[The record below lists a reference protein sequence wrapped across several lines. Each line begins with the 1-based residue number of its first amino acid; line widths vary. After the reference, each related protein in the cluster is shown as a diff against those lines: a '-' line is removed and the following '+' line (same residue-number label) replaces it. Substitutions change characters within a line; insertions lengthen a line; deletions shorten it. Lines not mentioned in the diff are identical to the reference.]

1 MVYAETLFERAA
13 TPETYTLGQ
22 KAYWTHAVKRVAV
35 SMNSRDQLVAS
46 GRVQGVQSYRAKF
59 VLSPKRDRIDVFE
72 CSCPYDGKGPCE
84 HVVALGLAAMFH
96 EIPQASLHSVEEALE
111 QGAAQKEEA
120 LPAPAHA
127 IAERLQTLG
136 VGLGK
141 PAKTTVPKLR
151 KKLHELTK
159 VRLALSYDEGQD
171 VVSLRVF
178 LHYDDCVIPLE
189 TPFGSPQETWEVD
202 GVIHVAGRDQLEEHR
217 VFSDIRVRAG
227 IQHDAKKGFFI
238 EGEDIYWF
246 LKETLAE
253 LEFRYEI
260 EMGASMEPLLH
271 LEQADIESDW
281 TTKAASGEKWF
292 DFSLQ
297 WHCASVDVSVQQL
310 QDMVKSQRPFIRKPD
325 GSFVEC
331 KNQDEVKRL
340 VEFLERAEQGED
352 GVYRAPLFSAPEML
366 GLISLSR
373 ANRIAETNQ
382 VFETFLEEVK
392 GGKPIEP
399 VTLPAALDGQL
410 RSYQKEGVDWAM
422 FLRRY
427 GFGGI
432 LADDMGLG
440 KTLQVL
446 ALLSVTRKLDKT
458 PSLVV
463 CPKTLTLNWAAEVKK
478 FTPEISVLVIDG
490 TTEERAKLME
500 DIGKY
505 DLVITSYS
513 LLLRDVKKY
522 TTLAQPF
529 AYMILDEA
537 QYVKNDRTAT
547 AKAVKL
553 IPATYRLALTGTPL
567 ENGVQELWS
576 IFDFLMPGFLGDAMR
591 FRKRYEMPIHEHQ
604 DVRALE
610 DLRRRIRPFMLRR
623 TKDTHLKDLPPKI
636 EQTSTCALTPEQ
648 LVVYTRTLEQVRED
662 VFRAVQAKG
671 FQRSRIE
678 ILSALTRLRRICDHP
693 ALVDPRLP
701 KTEEL
706 SGKMALTMELVREA
720 TSGGHKVLIFSQ
732 FTSLLDILRTGLDES
747 GIGHVTIEGRTRH
760 RAEQV
765 RKFEEDP
772 KAQVF
777 LLSLKAGGT
786 GLTLTAADTVIM
798 YDPWWNPLAER
809 QAMDRA
815 HRLGQTRTVNVYKL
829 ITKGTV
835 EEKVVA
841 LQERKQR
848 VFDAIMQEQPEALEA
863 LTWDEL
869 RGLFDFSP
877 DA

>member
-1 MVYAETLFERAA
+1 MVYSETLFERAT
-13 TPETYTLGQ
+13 TPEIFRQGQ
-22 KAYWTHAVKRVAV
+22 RAFWTHTVKRVSV
-35 SMNSRDQLVAS
+35 GFNGQGKLLVT
-46 GRVQGVQSYRAKF
+46 GRVQSVQEYRVKF
-59 VLSPKRDRIDVFE
+59 LLSSRRDRIESFS
-72 CSCPYDGKGPCE
+72 CSCGKVGDKPCE
-84 HVVALGLAAMFH
+84 HIVAVGLAAMFQEVH
-96 EIPQASLHSVEEALE
+96 PSKIHALEKVVE
-111 QGAAQKEEA
+111 QGAAYKQA
-120 LPAPAHA
+120 VILGGSTVMAA
-127 IAERLQTLG
+127 RLHSLG
-136 VGLGK
+136 VGVGK
-141 PAKTTVPKLR
+141 AGEMQNR
-151 KKLHELTK
+151 KPRQKVHELTK
-159 VRLALSYDEGQD
+159 THIALSYD
-171 VVSLRVF
+171 RVR
-178 LHYDDCVIPLE
+178 DCIALSVTLSYGPCVFPLE
-189 TPFGSPQETWEVD
+189 TPLGSPEERVVEED
-202 GVIHVAGRDQLEEHR
+202 VVHVAGRDQIEER
-217 VFSDIRVRAG
+217 RIFSDIRVRAG
-227 IQHDAKKGFFI
+227 VQEDESGGFFVQ
-238 EGEDIYWF
+238 GEDMYWF

-253 LEFRYEI
+253 LEFRYEV
-260 EMGASMEPLLH
+260 ERDSSMTRLMH
-271 LEQADIESDW
+271 LEQAEVESDW
-281 TTKAASGEKWF
+281 TTRASSGEKWF

-297 WHCASVDVSVQQL
+297 WHCAHVDVSVEQL
-310 QDMVKSQRPFIRKPD
+310 KDMVQSQKPFIRKPD
-325 GSFVEC
+325 GTFVEC

-340 VEFLERAEQGED
+340 VEFLERAEKNED
-352 GVYRAPLFSAPEML
+352 GSYHAPLFSAPEML
-366 GLISLSR
+366 GLLAMSQ
-373 ANRIAETNQ
+373 ANRIAQTNQ
-382 VFETFLEEVK
+382 VFEKFLDEVK
-392 GGKPIEP
+392 AGQPIESIQ
-399 VTLPAALDGQL
+399 LPDILDKKL
-410 RSYQKEGVDWAM
+410 RSYQKEGVAWAM

-446 ALLSVTRKLDKT
+446 ALLTVTKQTDKC

-478 FTPEISVLVIDG
+478 FTPDLSVLVIDG
-490 TTEERAKLME
+490 TTEEREKLMQQ
-500 DIGKY
+500 IPQH

-513 LLLRDVKKY
+513 LLLRDIKKY
-522 TTLAQPF
+522 TSSGQSF

-553 IPATYRLALTGTPL
+553 VKAEYRLALTGTPL

-591 FRKRYEMPIHEHQ
+591 FRKRYEVPIHEHQ

-648 LVVYTRTLEQVRED
+648 LVVYTRTLERVRED
-662 VFRAVQAKG
+662 VFRAVQLKG

-720 TSGGHKVLIFSQ
+720 TAGGHKVLIFSQ
-732 FTSLLDILRTGLDES
+732 FTSLLDILRTGLDGA

-765 RKFEEDP
+765 RRFEEDP
-772 KAQVF
+772 SAQVF

-829 ITKGTV
+829 ITAGTV

-848 VFDAIMQEQPEALEA
+848 VFDAIMAEQPEALAA

-869 RGLFDFSP
+869 RGLFDFS
-877 DA
+877 DGA